1 MAKSGSNIL
10 REFLIA
16 IGFDVDEQAFKN
28 FQTKETSII
37 KQFETMI
44 KVAAVAGTAVAG
56 AVLKIA
62 NDMEQLYFSSER
74 AGTSVKGLMMLRFG
88 GAQAG
93 IGADAMASAVE
104 QMASTIRANPGMVA
118 FFHQLGLPVFADNA
132 KNFANL
138 IGKLR
143 DMDAR
148 GGGVMARMI
157 GAQFGFDEQT
167 LTLLFKNYPDFLRG
181 LKEQADL
188 LKISGVNAQ
197 KFGEDSHAAMEDWRT
212 LLLHLEAL
220 GYLFA
225 QDVLPTVDKF
235 VVFLTKSLDLL
246 FQLDKATKGWSTT
259 IGGIVIGIGGAAAA
273 LGAIGSILGIG
284 GGAVAGVVAAVA
296 TPEVAAGALG
306 VAGLIAGYEGLRRLP
321 YKDIAGRA
329 TIGYG
334 HLIRAGEDFS
344 GGITQSGA
352 AALLAQDTEAARA
365 AIFRMVKVAL
375 NSNQAAALTDL
386 IYNVGAGA
394 LKGSTLLK
402 DLNSGDYAGA
412 SDQFLRFNHALVGG
426 HLQTVDA
433 LTSRRIADRDLFNKP
448 DVSMTQTTNIRIEG
462 VSDPREAGQVVASH
476 QNRING
482 DLVRNMAGAV
492 Q

>member
-1 MAKSGSNIL
+1 MGKSGANIL
-10 REFLIA
+10 REFLVA

-28 FQTKETSII
+28 FQTKEASII
-37 KQFETMI
+37 KQFETMT

-62 NDMEQLYFSSER
+62 SDMEELYFSSER
-74 AGTSVKGLMMLRFG
+74 AGTSVNALMALRFG

-93 IGADAMASAVE
+93 IGADAMAASIE

-157 GAQFGFDEQT
+157 GQQFGFDEQT
-167 LTLLFKNYPDFLRG
+167 LTLLFKNYPDFIRG
-181 LKEQADL
+181 LREQSEL

-220 GYLFA
+220 GQLFA
-225 QDVLPTVDKF
+225 EHVLPTVDTF

-246 FQLDKATKGWSTT
+246 FELDKATHGWSTT
-259 IGGIVIGIGGAAAA
+259 IGGIAIALGGVAATLGVIG
-273 LGAIGSILGIG
+273 SVLGIG

-296 TPEVAAGALG
+296 SPEVAAGALG
-306 VAGLIAGYEGLRRLP
+306 VAGLIAGYEGLKRLP

-334 HLIRAGEDFS
+334 LRRRRRAHVPHGCGLHRQTKGKFPRQQKLRPDGGRGTHRKAGEKDARGREMNEIEMKPCEANPDHKWCPRGCTTSGRKSPDSRSPSVFS
-344 GGITQSGA
+344 
-352 AALLAQDTEAARA
+352 LWRC
-365 AIFRMVKVAL
+365 
-375 NSNQAAALTDL
+375 
-386 IYNVGAGA
+386 
-394 LKGSTLLK
+394 
-402 DLNSGDYAGA
+402 
-412 SDQFLRFNHALVGG
+412 
-426 HLQTVDA
+426 
-433 LTSRRIADRDLFNKP
+433 
-448 DVSMTQTTNIRIEG
+448 
-462 VSDPREAGQVVASH
+462 
-476 QNRING
+476 
-482 DLVRNMAGAV
+482 
-492 Q
+492 